1 MQRVSH
7 WCFFLLTLFV
17 FAASAGITDA
27 QATVQQGVTQQT
39 DAVTQGLIASIQP
52 QSLSPAH
59 SRTELRAGWYRWDPY
74 QYQTTKNEITRL
86 TGLDVELLRA
96 IFANMGYSLV
106 FDEVNWKQHQ
116 IDIANGVRD
125 IAAGA
130 FFSEERSQY
139 AYYSDAYRTEKDVIY
154 VRTADAR
161 LYDFKSKAQWLDL
174 LQTRN
179 IRLGVVDGFFYG
191 TEMMS
196 FIEDPANAARIVRVS
211 TDDENFANLL
221 TGKVDA
227 IAIDEL
233 VGETLIWRN
242 DWAKAARQIGTPIF
256 SGSIHVIFSKSTTT
270 PDLVA
275 SFNQSLKQLRESGE
289 YTYIVHEYLLP
300 VLLGVTAGQWWFFVV
315 DVIGTIAFALSG
327 VLLARQGKYS
337 FFGALVLAATPSVG
351 GGIIRDVLLQ
361 RETVSVLKSPVY
373 LMLIFGTV
381 VIFYI
386 IFRLQRFGQS
396 TRIASSDAETGDAF
410 LIGHLSRNSAV
421 AFFDAVGLAAFTVI
435 GVIVAV
441 DANIQPLWLW
451 GPILAALT
459 GAGGGILRDVIRAD
473 VDNPGLKGSFYAEVA
488 VIWGLIFSLG
498 LIWYAGVQ
506 RYHPEHITA
515 LVVFVLFGALTTRM
529 VVFHYKIRSPMF

>member
-1 MQRVSH
+1 MQRLSH
-7 WCFFLLTLFV
+7 CCFFLLALIAFV
-17 FAASAGITDA
+17 VSASVTHAQTTAQQGATQAIDAAVSAAS
-27 QATVQQGVTQQT
+27 TQ
-39 DAVTQGLIASIQP
+39 S
-52 QSLSPAH
+52 QSLSSIQ
-59 SRTELRAGWYRWDPY
+59 SRTELRAGWYRCDPY

-86 TGLDVELLRA
+86 TGLDIELLRA

-116 IDIANGVRD
+116 VDISNGVRD

-130 FFSEERSQY
+130 FFSEARSQY

-154 VRTADAR
+154 ARVADAR
-161 LYDFKSKAQWLDL
+161 LYDFKSPTQWIDL
-174 LQTRN
+174 LQTQN
-179 IRLGVVDGFFYG
+179 IKLGVIDGFFYG
-191 TEMMS
+191 PEMMS
-196 FIEDPANAARIVRVS
+196 FIEDPANAARVVRVS
-211 TDDENFANLL
+211 TDEENFVNLL
-221 TGKVDA
+221 SNKVDV

-242 DWAKAARQIGTPIF
+242 DWAQSVRQIGTPIF
-256 SGSIHVIFSKSTTT
+256 IGEIHVIFSKATTT
-270 PDLVA
+270 PELVA
-275 SFNQSLKQLRESGE
+275 SFNQSLKQLRESGQ
-289 YTYIVHEYLLP
+289 YTHIVHEYLMP
-300 VLLGVTAGQWWFFVV
+300 ILLGVTAGQWWFFAV

-351 GGIIRDVLLQ
+351 GGIVRDVLLQ
-361 RETVSVLKSPVY
+361 RETVSVLKSPIY
-373 LMLIFGTV
+373 LLLIFGTV
-381 VIFYI
+381 IIFYI
-386 IFRLQRFGQS
+386 IFRLQRFWQS
-396 TRIASSDAETGDAF
+396 SRVADSDAGTDDSL
-410 LIGHLSRNSAV
+410 LIGHLSKNAAV

-488 VIWGLIFSLG
+488 VIWGLILSLG
-498 LIWYAGVQ
+498 LSWYAGVQ
-506 RYHPEHITA
+506 DYHPEHITA